1 MEDKWREMRF
11 GDCADLVR
19 DACQPNESF
28 GKPYIGLEHI
38 EQGTL
43 RLNST
48 GIAEDVTS
56 TKSDFKKGDILF
68 GKLRPYFRKVVRP
81 MFEGICSTDIWV
93 VRAKDGFDQG
103 FLFYWMASKEFVD
116 IANQGSEG
124 TKMPRAKWDFVIK
137 IKQTVPPLPEQKAI
151 ASILGALDDKIEL
164 NRKMNETLEAMARA
178 LFKSW
183 CVDFLPVRAKESAR
197 TQTGDPILSKEISEL
212 FPDELEDSLLGK
224 IPKGWRVGSL
234 DEIATYLN
242 GLALQKYPPEN
253 DYEFLPVIK
262 IAQLRKDNTEGSDK
276 ASINIAPAYVVSDG
290 DILFSWSGSLE
301 VVIWCGGCGAL
312 NQHLFK
318 VTSKNYPK
326 WFYYLWTKH
335 HLPDFQTIAAG
346 KATTMG
352 HIQRHHLATA
362 KVLVPPPNLLK
373 AMDTIMSPVIEN
385 KIVNSVQSRTLASIR
400 DTLLPKLLL
409 GEIRVKDAERFVEEA
424 LEN

>member
-1 MEDKWREMRF
+1 MGDKWKEMKF
-11 GDCADLVR
+11 GDCAELIR
-19 DACQPNESF
+19 DTCQPNESF

-43 RLNST
+43 RLNSA

-56 TKSDFKKGDILF
+56 TKSNFKSGDILF

-81 MFEGICSTDIWV
+81 KFDGICSTDIWV
-93 VRAKDGFDQG
+93 VRAKDGLDQG

-124 TKMPRAKWDFVIK
+124 TKMPRAKWDFVTK
-137 IKQTVPPLPEQKAI
+137 IKQEIPPLPEQKAI

-164 NRKMNETLEAMARA
+164 NIKMNETLEAMARA
-178 LFKSW
+178 IFKSW
-183 CVDFLPVRAKESAR
+183 FVDF
-197 TQTGDPILSKEISEL
+197 DPIPGLGPHKEWQDL
-212 FPDELEDSLLGK
+212 PLGK

-234 DEIATYLN
+234 DEIADYLN

-262 IAQLRKDNTEGSDK
+262 IAQLRKDSTEGNDK
-276 ASINIAPAYVVSDG
+276 ASVNIDPSYVVSDG

-301 VVIWCGGCGAL
+301 VVIWCGGRGAL

-318 VTSKNYPK
+318 VTSENYPK

-352 HIQRHHLATA
+352 HIQRHHLAAA

-373 AMDTIMSPVIEN
+373 AVDTIMSPLIEN
-385 KIVNSVQSRTLASIR
+385 KIVNSVQSHTLASIR
-400 DTLLPKLLL
+400 DALLPKLLS
-409 GEIRVKDAERFVEEA
+409 GEIRVKEAERFVEST
-424 LEN
+424 